1 MATTVTNP
9 EHTVTITE
17 ANNSVSVTNNNAG
30 TSVDVTGVSISA
42 VYVSSPGPKG
52 DTGEAGATAAT
63 MLASNVVQ
71 PFNHITASGNIS
83 ASGTI
88 TALNFTGSLLG
99 TATTASYVTTAQTAS
114 YVTTAQTASYVSAD
128 NIDQPFTS
136 ITAGSTIIQGTRLTT
151 GQIYA
156 SSGDFGDGNISNV
169 GSITLDSILP
179 DDGTN
184 VQVGPADG
192 TVKFIVNGHIAGTT
206 KSFIIDHPTKPGKKL
221 QYGSLE
227 SPNHSIRLTGKGKIL
242 KRDCVIQLPEY
253 LHALVYE
260 EGVNIQITNINHSK
274 SIFIKHVDIPN
285 DNFKVRVNRI
295 ITNTE
300 LEFFWTLTAERKDV
314 PRIGE

>member
-17 ANNSVSVTNNNAG
+17 ANNSVSVTNNNTG
-30 TSVDVTGVSISA
+30 TSVDVTGVDIST

-52 DTGEAGATAAT
+52 DTGAPGATAAT
-63 MLASNVVQ
+63 ILASNVVQ
-71 PFNHITASGNIS
+71 PFNHVTASGNIS
-83 ASGTI
+83 ASGT
-88 TALNFTGSLLG
+88 L
-99 TATTASYVTTAQTAS
+99 
-114 YVTTAQTASYVSAD
+114 
-128 NIDQPFTS
+128 
-136 ITAGSTIIQGTRLTT
+136 
-151 GQIYA
+151 YA
-156 SSGDFGDGNISNV
+156 SAGDFGDGSITNV

-179 DDGTN
+179 DDGSS
-184 VQVGPADG
+184 VQVGSADG
-192 TVKFIVNGHIAGTT
+192 NVEFTVNGHIAGTT

-285 DNFKVRVNRI
+285 NNFKVRVNRI

>member
-1 MATTVTNP
+1 MAVKVTGQFEPAGSFSIVDGKDVSGN
-9 EHTVTITE
+9 ITGS
-17 ANNSVSVTNNNAG
+17 AISASGYISASSFVGTLTGTATGLAG
-30 TSVDVTGVSISA
+30 TPDITVGSLTATSITSSIVTSSIIYTEGSNIF
-42 VYVSSPGPKG
+42 G
-52 DTGEAGATAAT
+52 D
-63 MLASNVVQ
+63 ASDDTHK
-71 PFNHITASGNIS
+71 FNGSITASGNIS

-88 TALNFTGSLLG
+88 
-99 TATTASYVTTAQTAS
+99 
-114 YVTTAQTASYVSAD
+114 
-128 NIDQPFTS
+128 
-136 ITAGSTIIQGTRLTT
+136 
-151 GQIYA
+151 YA
-156 SSGDFGDGNISNV
+156 AAGDFGDGNISNV

-179 DDGTN
+179 DNASSVHVGT
-184 VQVGPADG
+184 VDG
-192 TVKFIVNGHIAGTT
+192 TVKLIVNGHIAGIT
-206 KSFIIDHPTKPGKKL
+206 KSFIIDHPTKPGNKL
-221 QYGSLE
+221 QYGSIE

>member
-30 TSVDVTGVSISA
+30 TSVDVTGVDISA

-114 YVTTAQTASYVSAD
+114 YVSAD
-128 NIDQPFTS
+128 NIDQPFTN
-136 ITAGSTIIQGTRLTT
+136 ITAGGTIIEGTRLTT
-151 GQIYA
+151 GEIYA

-179 DDGTN
+179 DDGESVN
-184 VQVGPADG
+184 VGSVDG
-192 TVKFIVNGHIAGTT
+192 TVKLIVNGHIAGIT
-206 KSFIIDHPTKPGKKL
+206 KSFIIDHPTKPGNKL
-221 QYGSLE
+221 QYGSIE